1 MHSVLDRLGDRSL
14 VRGTGRTFAGGHPM
28 NDRLAGRV
36 AIVTGGGQGIG
47 AAISQRF
54 CEAGAR
60 VVIAQRT
67 SAIGETHAVALR
79 AAGYTAIAV
88 RTDVAVRAE
97 VEALVERTIAEV
109 GLPDILVNNAGIS
122 VFRDPLTMTDDDWR
136 ECFAVDLEGA
146 WHAIRAVLPHM
157 LAAGRGSIVNVASN
171 HAFQII
177 PGCFPYP
184 VAKHALIGMTRA
196 LAIEYGARGVRVNAV
211 CPAYI
216 ETKAATDY
224 WDTFPDPAAERRR
237 ADGLHP
243 IGRVG
248 QPDEVA
254 WPVLF
259 LASDEASFINGESL
273 MIDAGMHVVV
283 NGHGTPFVT
292 GIGPSGV
299 TPGSRS

>member
-1 MHSVLDRLGDRSL
+1 
-14 VRGTGRTFAGGHPM
+14 M
-28 NDRLAGRV
+28 NGRLAGRV

-47 AAISQRF
+47 AAISRRF

-67 SAIGETHAVALR
+67 SDVGEAHAASLRAEGHTAIG
-79 AAGYTAIAV
+79 V
-88 RTDVAVRAE
+88 RTDIAVRAE
-97 VEALVERTIAEV
+97 VEALVERTVAEV
-109 GLPDILVNNAGIS
+109 GPPDILVNNAGIG

-136 ECFAVDLEGA
+136 ECFSVDLDGA
-146 WHAIRAVLPHM
+146 WHATRAVLPHM
-157 LAAGRGSIVNVASN
+157 LAAGRGSVVNVASN

-224 WDTFPDPAAERRR
+224 WDTFADPEAERQR
-237 ADGLHP
+237 AGGLHP
-243 IGRVG
+243 LGRVG
-248 QPDEVA
+248 LPDEVA

-273 MIDAGMHVVV
+273 MVDAGMHVVV
-283 NGHGTPFVT
+283 NGHGVPFVP
-292 GIGPSGV
+292 GVGPSGV
-299 TPGSRS
+299 TSGSRS